1 MAEESYAEVGH
12 AQPPMMIRL
21 EGVGLHYVQAEGP
34 EGKPVAGPEVL
45 RDIHFNVP
53 DGGFRWLLGPSGAG
67 KSSLLRLLHLAVRPT
82 SGRLTLLGVEVGAAH
97 RADLP
102 PLRRRIGMVFQDFR
116 LLPHLSAFDNV
127 ALPLRIAGR
136 PEGQVRADSTEMLRW
151 VGLGQKLNTR
161 PAALS
166 GGEQQRVAI
175 ARAVVARP
183 NLLLAD
189 EPTGNLDDVQAER
202 LMLLLKEMNRLGATV
217 VVASHNE
224 ALVARHPGHSLRLDH
239 GRLVADG

>member
-1 MAEESYAEVGH
+1 
-12 AQPPMMIRL
+12 MMIRL
-21 EGVGLHYVQAEGP
+21 DGVGLHYDQAEGP
-34 EGKPVAGPEVL
+34 DGRPAAGPEVL
-45 RDIHFNVP
+45 RDLHFSVP

-67 KSSLLRLLHLAVRPT
+67 KSSLLRLLHLTVRPT
-82 SGRLTLLGVEVGAAH
+82 SGRLTLLGVEIGGA
-97 RADLP
+97 RRRDLP

-116 LLPHLSAFDNV
+116 LLPHLSALDNV
-127 ALPLRIAGR
+127 ALPLRLAGR
-136 PEGQVRADSTEMLRW
+136 AEGQVRADSSEMLRW
-151 VGLGQKLNTR
+151 VGLGEKLATR
-161 PAALS
+161 PAELS

-224 ALVARHPGHSLRLDH
+224 ALVARHPGHALRLDH